1 METFSHFEIFNYAG
15 SRVVEGHKVNINSEY
30 EMKRD
35 ILYFALCFTDDRSHI
50 LFSVLAS
57 NNRALVLLHV
67 MSL

>member
-35 ILYFALCFTDDRSHI
+35 ILYFALCSTEATFYFQCQHLTI
-50 LFSVLAS
+50 EL
-57 NNRALVLLHV
+57 
-67 MSL
+67 